1 MNQEWL
7 ALLNN
12 ISLLNDIF
20 INNIIVGLQY
30 SLDHVTSTNTV
41 FIGKDAHF
49 ATPELVSKR

>member
-20 INNIIVGLQY
+20 INNIIVELQY
-30 SLDHVTSTNTV
+30 SLDHVTSNEHR
-41 FIGKDAHF
+41 IY
-49 ATPELVSKR
+49 R